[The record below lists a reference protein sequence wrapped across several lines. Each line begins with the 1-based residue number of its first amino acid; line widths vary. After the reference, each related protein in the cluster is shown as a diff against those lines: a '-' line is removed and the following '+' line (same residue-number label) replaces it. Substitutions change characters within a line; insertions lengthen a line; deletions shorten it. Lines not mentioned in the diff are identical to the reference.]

1 MLISVSQAQLAPRD
15 FGRRIYDLFTSPM
28 KWWGMVES
36 APAPHEY
43 HVRMS
48 RHASVGLM
56 QVTPAL
62 QLHDRVKLHTT
73 RQLGLS
79 LRLQLGDAQERVM
92 LESLIHLVEVNEL
105 SFPELIKKLDHLYP
119 EAMLRLDRHL
129 KARITSMLD
138 A

>member
-1 MLISVSQAQLAPRD
+1 MSQVQLAPRD

-28 KWWGMVES
+28 KWWGVMES

-43 HVRMS
+43 HVRMA
-48 RHASVGLM
+48 RHATVGLM

-62 QLHDRVKLHTT
+62 QLHDKVKLHTV

-79 LRLQLGDAQERVM
+79 LRLQLSDAQERVM
-92 LESLIHLVEVNEL
+92 LESLMHLVEVNEL
-105 SFPELIKKLDHLYP
+105 SFSVLIEKLDHLYP
-119 EAMLRLDRHL
+119 QAMLRLDRHL
-129 KARITSMLD
+129 KARITSLID